1 MGMTAK
7 MRAIKEVDGDEVDV
21 KATERGMLH
30 NLPYKVVWTAKGYGW
45 QAMATS
51 AIAALVVRPSTT
63 AAATLFNN
71 STDKNYVIERVM
83 THQLVSAAAE
93 SRFGIWLCVHPV
105 GMTAPTNDI
114 TVRNNTRGLTAG
126 TEGIFDNGAT
136 VVDDGWFPW
145 GESRDVEPTGVLP
158 GAQVCAEING
168 RIILPPTSAISAHI
182 VASSVNEDFTI
193 GFHWFAVPISEFKM
207 G

>member
-83 THQLVSAAAE
+83 THQLVS
-93 SRFGIWLCVHPV
+93 
-105 GMTAPTNDI
+105 
-114 TVRNNTRGLTAG
+114 
-126 TEGIFDNGAT
+126 
-136 VVDDGWFPW
+136 
-145 GESRDVEPTGVLP
+145 
-158 GAQVCAEING
+158 
-168 RIILPPTSAISAHI
+168 
-182 VASSVNEDFTI
+182 
-193 GFHWFAVPISEFKM
+193 
-207 G
+207 